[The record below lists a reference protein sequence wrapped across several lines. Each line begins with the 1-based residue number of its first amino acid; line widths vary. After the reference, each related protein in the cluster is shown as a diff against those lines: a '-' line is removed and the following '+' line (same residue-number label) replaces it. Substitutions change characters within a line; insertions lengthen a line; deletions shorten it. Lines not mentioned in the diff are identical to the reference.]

1 MKEINVVEKYY
12 DEIAA
17 RYDEKVKSPEFN
29 GQYLNEVKKIFQ
41 RYNLQKGSIL
51 DVGCGT
57 GLLSDLLEGDFE
69 YTGIDASARMLQYAS
84 QRGYKPIYQ
93 TIEGALPEIE
103 NQSYDF
109 VVSLGAL
116 LFVEDIQAC
125 LKHIKRIARKAIVL
139 SLDCVTDE
147 LIQAG
152 SMTIYDHSKVEFLN
166 ALEDYLI
173 LGWTK
178 TPQSIPVNT
187 RMIYIEL
194 V

>member
-1 MKEINVVEKYY
+1 MKEINVVEKYF
-12 DEIAA
+12 DEVAA
-17 RYDEKVKSPEFN
+17 RYDEKAKSPEFN
-29 GQYLNEVKKIFQ
+29 GPYLNEVKKIFQ

-84 QRGYKPIYQ
+84 QRGYKAIYQ
-93 TIEGALPEIE
+93 TIESALPEIE

-109 VVSLGAL
+109 VVSLSAL
-116 LFVEDIQAC
+116 LLVEDIQAC

-147 LIQAG
+147 LIQAVP
-152 SMTIYDHSKVEFLN
+152 MTIYDHSKVEVLN

>member
-12 DEIAA
+12 DELAA
-17 RYDEKVKSPEFN
+17 RYDEKAKSPELN
-29 GQYLNEVKKIFQ
+29 GQYLNEAKKIFQ

-57 GLLSDLLEGDFE
+57 GLLSDLLEGYFE
-69 YTGIDASARMLQYAS
+69 YTGIDVSARMLQYAS
-84 QRGYKPIYQ
+84 QRGYKPIHQ
-93 TIEGALPEIE
+93 TIEGVLPKIE

-125 LKHIKRIARKAIVL
+125 LKHIKRIALKAIVL

-147 LIQAG
+147 LIQAS
-152 SMTIYDHSKVEFLN
+152 SMTIYDHSKVEILN
-166 ALEDYLI
+166 TLEDYLI

-178 TPQSIPVNT
+178 TAQNISVNT